1 MKELLS
7 FIDKLPYGSIIKKDI
22 KSFIDSHSVE
32 ITEWNLDP
40 SKRYFIEV
48 SCDGM
53 PQDEIQTCLLNLK
66 HVIETTYSE
75 CLPNVIYKSTSPK
88 INIKEAN
95 DSCSYVIPDFS
106 STDNQY
112 R

>member
-1 MKELLS
+1 MNFETGGVLMSDKYINVKELIN
-7 FIDKLPYGSIIKKDI
+7 FIDKLPYSSIIEKDI
-22 KSFIDSHSVE
+22 KSFIDSHSVG
-32 ITEWNLDP
+32 ITEWNLDL

-53 PQDEIQTCLLNLK
+53 TEDECQRCLLNVK
-66 HVIETTYSE
+66 QSIETTYSE

-95 DSCSYVIPDFS
+95 D
-106 STDNQY
+106 
-112 R
+112 